1 MIEALGHRE
10 QERDDAERLLA
21 MLRVTLNAR
30 IEAIR
35 MERATARYRTGS
47 ERWCADL
54 DGRVFAYEDVLCL
67 LGPEEPTDTSE
78 EPF

>member
-21 MLRVTLNAR
+21 MLRVTLTERICEWEAHGEQWRHSTSGSYFCQSAVNA
-30 IEAIR
+30 
-35 MERATARYRTGS
+35 YR
-47 ERWCADL
+47 
-54 DGRVFAYEDVLCL
+54 DVLSL
-67 LGPEEPTDTSE
+67 LGPEETYVDDGT

>member
-21 MLRVTLNAR
+21 MLRVTLTER
-30 IEAIR
+30 R
-35 MERATARYRTGS
+35 ERALQIAAEPRQLDVQRYRHI
-47 ERWCADL
+47 
-54 DGRVFAYEDVLCL
+54 GRAQAFRDVLSL
-67 LGPEEPTDTSE
+67 LGPEETYVDDGT